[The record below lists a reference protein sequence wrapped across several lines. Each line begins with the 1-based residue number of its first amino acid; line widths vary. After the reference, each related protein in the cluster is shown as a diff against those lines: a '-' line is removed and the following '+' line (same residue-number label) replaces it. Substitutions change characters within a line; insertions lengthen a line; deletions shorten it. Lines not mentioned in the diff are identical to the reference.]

1 MIHSGRAELRQHI
14 VMCARQLFADR
25 GVRGVT
31 MSDVA
36 HRSGCSR
43 QMVYKVFFDR
53 RELVLAAAVERIME
67 IADIAASRSSG
78 PEALVSAAQDAMFAH
93 SFVELS
99 VHVIETLRS
108 DPELVI
114 LFGEGSPVTFHEA
127 LWEPELTER
136 ALRFWFP
143 WLEWGR
149 ANGVLRTDLS
159 NRDLADWLHTVY
171 ASIILRRNI
180 PQEEERS
187 MIERFV
193 LTSLAMATV
202 GGERNDVVR

>member
-1 MIHSGRAELRQHI
+1 
-14 VMCARQLFADR
+14 MCARALFADR
-25 GVRGVT
+25 GVRAVT
-31 MSDVA
+31 MTDVA
-36 HRSGCSR
+36 HSSDCSR

-67 IADIAASRSSG
+67 IADVAASRSSR
-78 PEALVSAAQDAMFAH
+78 PDALTPAARDASFAN

-108 DPELVI
+108 DSELVA
-114 LFGEGSPVTFHEA
+114 LFGEGSPVTFYEA
-127 LWEPELTER
+127 LWEPVLTER
-136 ALRFWFP
+136 ALRFWLP

-149 ANGVLRTDLS
+149 TNGVLRTDLS

-180 PQEEERS
+180 PQEQERCL
-187 MIERFV
+187 IERFV
-193 LTSLAMATV
+193 LTSLAMATA
-202 GGERNDVVR
+202 GGDQQSGTR